1 MVFKTKSP
9 VPFIIAIVVVILV
22 IAIGAFA
29 ASKLGAPN
37 ELTTT
42 DDGVSARWEWE
53 F

>member
-9 VPFIIAIVVVILV
+9 VPFIIAIVVVVLV

-29 ASKLGAPN
+29 ASKLGAPD

-42 DDGVSARWEWE
+42 NDGISAHWEWK